1 MRKKHFTQPIKERL
15 KRHYSIDKQTGCW
28 NWIGCTNENGYN
40 MFMYNHRMMGSH
52 RASYLI
58 YKGAIEKNT
67 EIQQTCGN
75 KNCIN
80 PDHLVKV
87 PSNRPI
93 KAAS

>member
-1 MRKKHFTQPIKERL
+1 MRKKHFTQPITKRL
-15 KRHYSIDKQTGCW
+15 ERHYQIDKQTGCW
-28 NWIGCTNENGYN
+28 NWIGCTNKNGYN
-40 MFMYNHRMMGSH
+40 MFMYKNRMMGSH

-58 YKGAIEKNT
+58 YKDSIEQNT